1 MDYTEVRFY
10 NDVSLNEAIIAW
22 LGENDFDMFE
32 ERSDGVNA
40 YIQAKLFREE
50 NLKNVLTSIPDSDE
64 NIRYE
69 TSFIKDQNWDS
80 FNTG

>member
-40 YIQAKLFREE
+40 YIQAKLFSEE
-50 NLKNVLTSIPDSDE
+50 NLKNVLLNDLPSKITGSYSIILRINYGYS
-64 NIRYE
+64 
-69 TSFIKDQNWDS
+69 S
-80 FNTG
+80 